1 MNNSEMYKHERE
13 AMVRDQIQSRG
24 IDDRRVL
31 QAMLEVPRDQ
41 FVQLRQRTLAYVDS
55 PLPIESGQTIS
66 QPYIVALMTAA
77 LELEPED
84 RVLEIG
90 TGSGYAAAVL
100 SLLCDSV
107 YTIERIDALAQH
119 ADKTLQRL
127 GYENV
132 QVITG
137 DGSIGWPQAAPYDAI
152 VVTAGGPRIPD
163 ALKTQLAIGGRL
175 VMPVGDLERYQSLV
189 RLTRTSQTDYLTDD
203 LGGVRFVPL
212 IGEEAW
218 PQRGVHH
225 PLDPE
230 HKHEPQ

>member
-41 FVQLRQRTLAYVDS
+41 FVQQRQRTLAYVDS

>member
-31 QAMLEVPRDQ
+31 QAMLDVPREQ
-41 FVQLRQRTLAYVDS
+41 FVPQRQRALAYADC

-77 LELEPED
+77 LRLKPEE

-107 YTIERIDALAQH
+107 YTIERIDALAQQ
-119 ADKTLQRL
+119 ADRTLQQQ

-137 DGSIGWPQAAPYDAI
+137 DGSTGWPQAAPYDAI

-218 PQRGVHH
+218 PQRGVH
-225 PLDPE
+225 PPPDPE
-230 HKHEPQ
+230 HIHEPV